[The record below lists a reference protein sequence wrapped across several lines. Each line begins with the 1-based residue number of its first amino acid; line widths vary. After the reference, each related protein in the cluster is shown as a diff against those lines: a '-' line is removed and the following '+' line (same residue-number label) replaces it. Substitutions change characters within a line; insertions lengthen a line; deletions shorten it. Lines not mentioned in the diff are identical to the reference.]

1 LVPEQLPELG
11 QLHRPE
17 ARDPASAGHETLAVV
32 EPVADA
38 SPKAVAVKEA
48 PAVVGRSLA
57 DADLSPM
64 TSARDAL
71 LADENATRTLLA
83 MVASADAVLVSA
95 PSSARIQVKPAKR
108 KLRAIDIAHVP
119 SGLDGPE
126 LVAPSERNKRNALVK
141 TPRKLAQNG
150 EFYPPMAW
158 E

>member
-38 SPKAVAVKEA
+38 SPKAVKEA

-57 DADLSPM
+57 DADHSPM

-83 MVASADAVLVSA
+83 MVARADAVLVSA

-126 LVAPSERNKRNALVK
+126 LVAPSERNKRNALAK
-141 TPRKLAQNG
+141 TPRKLAENG
-150 EFYPPMAW
+150 EFYRPRAW